1 MGAFVGRTR
10 CIVLLCLVERMK
22 SEAKEMHRMNRNGRR
37 SFVVLALAA
46 MLVGLVSSPGLA
58 QKKKSM
64 PAEESRAIVAFAAAS
79 LKTAL
84 DEIAAAFKKDTGNEL
99 TITYASSAVL
109 AKQIEQGAPAD
120 IFISA
125 DIPWMD
131 YVEKANLLKPLTRKN
146 LLGNKLVL
154 IEPVDNKTKLT
165 IEKGFDLAGAIGD
178 GKLAVCSVASCPA
191 GVYAKESLQN
201 LGIWEAVEPKLAQ
214 AENVRAALALVARA
228 EAGFG
233 IVYLTD
239 YKAEPKVRLVGTFPE
254 SSHKPIVYPVALL
267 ASSTNPAAPKA
278 ISFLSS
284 QAATKILT
292 AQGFTILSK

>member
-1 MGAFVGRTR
+1 
-10 CIVLLCLVERMK
+10 
-22 SEAKEMHRMNRNGRR
+22 MHRMNRNKRR

-46 MLVGLVSSPGLA
+46 MLAGLVSSPVLA
-58 QKKKSM
+58 QKKKAA
-64 PAEESRAIVAFAAAS
+64 PAEEKRPVVVFAAAS

-84 DEIAAAFKKDTGNEL
+84 DEIAAAFAKDTGNSL

-120 IFISA
+120 VFISA

-131 YVEKANLLKPLTRKN
+131 YVEKANLLKPLTRKD

-154 IEPVDNKTKLT
+154 IEPSDQTTKLT
-165 IEKGFDLAGAIGD
+165 IEKGFDLAGATGD
-178 GKLAVCSVASCPA
+178 GKIAVCSVTSCPA
-191 GVYAKESLQN
+191 GVYGKEALQS

-214 AENVRAALALVARA
+214 ADNVRAALALVARG
-228 EAGFG
+228 EARFG
-233 IVYLTD
+233 IVYSTD
-239 YKAEPKVRLVGTFPE
+239 AKAEPKVKVVGTFPG
-254 SSHKPIVYPVALL
+254 STHKPIVYPVALL

-284 QAATKILT
+284 QAATKILL